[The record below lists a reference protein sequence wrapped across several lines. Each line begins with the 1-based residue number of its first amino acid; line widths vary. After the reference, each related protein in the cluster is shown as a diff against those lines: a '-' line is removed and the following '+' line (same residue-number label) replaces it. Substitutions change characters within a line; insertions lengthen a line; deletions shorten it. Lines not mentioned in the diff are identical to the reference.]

1 MGVLVSVV
9 MQGGNEGI
17 NYLSTGQTATGAE
30 IRQKQGEYLSRT
42 QDALVDELV
51 NYGMTESQAVELLSG
66 AMGDVLAQSAPTG
79 EVRAEENAPI
89 ASLEPTLAPEA
100 TQSPQISSPAPALSP
115 EASSSEPVQIKTP
128 QSATQAATEA
138 ENIINT
144 VLELKNSE
152 ASAPAENASAAQK
165 AEETVGYMLKE
176 LRAETPDAVIHKSVT
191 ETISDSVSEL
201 SSMSP
206 VAALSGNEFSA
217 SEQGALSSR
226 VKKFF
231 AKLGNKVERQG
242 FGEVL
247 LTNQS
252 VKDDIAHGVGRTKA
266 TTFAA
271 VPDVIKYGKQI
282 SATKNFKERG
292 YDSYIFA
299 APVSIGNRETVYV
312 GAVVRNVSFF
322 FLFV

>member
-1 MGVLVSVV
+1 MVFHGVFADKKALRLSPYWSSAAIEPYLREIYDEEQRGKSVSDIWKKEQANRIESALMGVLVSVV

-66 AMGDVLAQSAPTG
+66 AMGDVLAQSAPMG

-89 ASLEPTLAPEA
+89 TSLEPTLAPEA
-100 TQSPQISSPAPALSP
+100 TQSPQISSPAPTLTP
-115 EASSSEPVQIKTP
+115 ETSSELVQIKTP

-152 ASAPAENASAAQK
+152 ASAAQK
-165 AEETVGYMLKE
+165 AEETVGYMLEEQGAK
-176 LRAETPDAVIHKSVT
+176 TPDAVIHKSVT

-206 VAALSGNEFSA
+206 VAALS
-217 SEQGALSSR
+217 
-226 VKKFF
+226 
-231 AKLGNKVERQG
+231 
-242 FGEVL
+242 
-247 LTNQS
+247 
-252 VKDDIAHGVGRTKA
+252 
-266 TTFAA
+266 
-271 VPDVIKYGKQI
+271 
-282 SATKNFKERG
+282 
-292 YDSYIFA
+292 
-299 APVSIGNRETVYV
+299 
-312 GAVVRNVSFF
+312 
-322 FLFV
+322 